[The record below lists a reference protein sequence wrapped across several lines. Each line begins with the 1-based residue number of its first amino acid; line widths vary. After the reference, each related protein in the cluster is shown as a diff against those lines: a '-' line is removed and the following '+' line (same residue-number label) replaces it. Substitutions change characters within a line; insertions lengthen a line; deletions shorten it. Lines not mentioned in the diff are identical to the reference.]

1 MFTPPDDEGWMY
13 CNAIVNAPGFRGDLD
28 CHLQRADLEHFRSQL
43 AHAAEAAHWPCE
55 ARLCGLEPGIDVSFR
70 VERTGQVAG
79 SYRFQ
84 SRGVG
89 EATLCGS
96 FRMDQTFLPMLLQQ
110 IEEVLQVLGEPNHAA
125 DRARD

>member
-1 MFTPPDDEGWMY
+1 MY

-28 CHLQRADLEHFRSQL
+28 CYLQRADLELFRSQL
-43 AHAAEAAHWPCE
+43 AYAVQAAHWPCE

-79 SYRFQ
+79 GYRFQ

-96 FRMDQTFLPMLLQQ
+96 FRMDQTYLPSLLQQ
-110 IEEVLQVLGEPNHAA
+110 VEEVLQALGEPAPAA
-125 DRARD
+125 DSPRD